1 MTAPV
6 DFILA
11 SGSPRRRELLEQIGA
26 CFAVAPVDIAEHSL
40 DSEPPRDYVIRLA
53 LEKAQ
58 TGYAR
63 QKEPRL
69 PVLGSDTAVVLGNQI
84 YGKPANEAEAIE
96 ILMSLSGR
104 SHTVMSGVAMVDG
117 ERQSVCLVETEV
129 HFREL
134 TEQQCRQYWA
144 TGEPAD
150 KAGGYGIQGL
160 AAVFVDRISGSY
172 SNVVGL
178 PLAETV
184 DLLSEFGIRVWKGV

>member
-26 CFAVAPVDIAEHSL
+26 CFTVAPVDIAEHPL
-40 DSEPPRDYVIRLA
+40 NSESPRDYVTRLA

-58 TGYAR
+58 AGYVR
-63 QKEPRL
+63 QKEPRV
-69 PVLGSDTAVVLGNQI
+69 PVLGSDTAVVLGDRI
-84 YGKPANEAEAIE
+84 YGKPANEAEAVE
-96 ILMSLSGR
+96 ILMSLSGC
-104 SHTVMSGVAMVDG
+104 SHTVMSGVAVVDG
-117 ERQSVCLVETEV
+117 AHHSICLVETEV

-178 PLAETV
+178 PLAETA
-184 DLLSEFGIRVWKGV
+184 DLLRKFGIEVWKGV